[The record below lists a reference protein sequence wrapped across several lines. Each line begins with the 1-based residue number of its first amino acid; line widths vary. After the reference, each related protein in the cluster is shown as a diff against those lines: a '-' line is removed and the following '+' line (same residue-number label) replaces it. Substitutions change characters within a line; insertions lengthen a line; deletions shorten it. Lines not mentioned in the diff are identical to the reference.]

1 MPMFTVNAHRIDPY
15 SNFKFRVSWDNQPV
29 AALSKMSA
37 VKRMTEVI
45 EWRAAGDS
53 SIIRKLPGRSKFEPI
68 TLEGGVTHDRQFM
81 AWANL
86 VNNPLGDAA
95 TSLVNYRKEVIIE
108 VLNLQ
113 GTPALAFKLSRAWV
127 SEFQALPEMDAN
139 ANAVAIQ
146 TIKFEF
152 ENFELD
158 EAVAEPAE
166 S

>member
-1 MPMFTVNAHRIDPY
+1 MPMFSVNAHRIDPY
-15 SNFKFRVSWDNQPV
+15 KNFRFRVSWDNQPV

-37 VKRMTEVI
+37 LKRITEVI

-53 SIIRKLPGRSKFEPI
+53 SVVRKHAGRTKCEPM
-68 TLEGGVTHDRQFM
+68 TLEQGVTHDRQFVN
-81 AWANL
+81 WANL

-95 TSLVNYRKEVIIE
+95 TSLVNYRKEIIIE

-113 GTPALAFKLSRAWV
+113 GVPALAYKLSRAWV

-139 ANAVAIQ
+139 ANAVAIS

-152 ENFELD
+152 ENFILD

-166 S
+166 T